1 MFFVNFTMI
10 WERLHNP
17 DFKHFEFEGV
27 KKQAGA
33 NGFIMTPNSE
43 FNRVQVEAVKNETES
58 NRFVLTAT
66 KWITQMNV
74 IGIVSKAGRY
84 SHQSNTILLRQYEIF
99 PFIFTLYPQ
108 FFSLIIPKNC
118 EQFNHRSEVS
128 TMYYTQEQIDR
139 ANQADI
145 VSFLQTQGEQ
155 LTRVGNEYRW
165 KRCSSLTKDW
175 GIIPSDIPAKYKDYG
190 YWTVP

>member
-74 IGIVSKAGRY
+74 IGIVSKAGHY
-84 SHQSNTILLRQYEIF
+84 GGTYAH
-99 PFIFTLYPQ
+99 
-108 FFSLIIPKNC
+108 
-118 EQFNHRSEVS
+118 
-128 TMYYTQEQIDR
+128 
-139 ANQADI
+139 
-145 VSFLQTQGEQ
+145 
-155 LTRVGNEYRW
+155 
-165 KRCSSLTKDW
+165 
-175 GIIPSDIPAKYKDYG
+175 SDIAIDNGCRK
-190 YWTVP
+190 